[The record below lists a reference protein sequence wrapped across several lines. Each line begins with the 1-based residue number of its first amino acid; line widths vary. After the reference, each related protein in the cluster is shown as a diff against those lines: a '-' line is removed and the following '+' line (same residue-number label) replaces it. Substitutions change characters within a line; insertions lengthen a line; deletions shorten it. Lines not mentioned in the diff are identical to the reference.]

1 MRAFPSGAWRPVSC
15 AAVLACAASIAFA
28 QSPTGRAERFLPDS
42 SAGRVVST
50 VYADA
55 HDFVRIER
63 AEPGAAPS
71 LHPAVV
77 SSEQLRAA
85 LSPLRNAAKDDELFS
100 EDELKTLVPAL
111 VKALAQAEP
120 GQDVAFA
127 VTGRHGGFGP
137 LVPRTV
143 TTGRVFRSA
152 DGLQLIAGMVWAQFE
167 GQFRATGVRIAFEP
181 GHRAAPVDAG
191 VRIAAPNGRNVRSD
205 WVSVLVAP
213 PAVAAPAVPAAVPAA
228 PGKAGAPAA
237 PAATAAPVAPAAVAP
252 APQRPRDAGFFEEQE
267 QRLRTLKRL
276 HDSGLITDE
285 EYRQKRYEV
294 LQQL

>member
-15 AAVLACAASIAFA
+15 AALLACAASVAFA
-28 QSPTGRAERFLPDS
+28 QSPSGRAERFLPDS
-42 SAGRVVST
+42 SADRVVST
-50 VYADA
+50 VYADT
-55 HDFVRIER
+55 HEYVRIER

-85 LSPLRNAAKDDELFS
+85 LSPLRNAAKDEELFS
-100 EDELKTLVPAL
+100 EDELKTLAPAL
-111 VKALAQAEP
+111 AKALATAQP
-120 GQDVAFA
+120 NQDVAFA

-143 TTGRVFRSA
+143 TTGRVFRTA
-152 DGLQLIAGMVWAQFE
+152 DGLQLITGMVWAQFE

-181 GHRAAPVDAG
+181 GRRASPVDAS

-213 PAVAAPAVPAAVPAA
+213 PAAAPVPAAVPA
-228 PGKAGAPAA
+228 PVAPAA
-237 PAATAAPVAPAAVAP
+237 APAAVAP
-252 APQRPRDAGFFEEQE
+252 AAPAAVAPPPQRPRDAGFFEEQE

-276 HDSGLITDE
+276 HDNGLISDE

>member
-1 MRAFPSGAWRPVSC
+1 MRVFPSGAWRPVCS
-15 AAVLACAASIAFA
+15 AALLACAASIAFA
-28 QSPTGRAERFLPDS
+28 QSSTGRAERFLRDS
-42 SAGRVVST
+42 SADRVVST
-50 VYADA
+50 VYADT
-55 HDFVRIER
+55 HEYVRIER

-71 LHPAVV
+71 LHPAVLP
-77 SSEQLRAA
+77 SEQLRAA
-85 LSPLRNAAKDDELFS
+85 LSPLRNAAKDEELFS

-111 VKALAQAEP
+111 AKALAQAQP

-143 TTGRVFRSA
+143 TTGRVFRTA
-152 DGLQLIAGMVWAQFE
+152 DGLQLIVGMVWAQFE

-181 GHRAAPVDAG
+181 GRRAAPVDAG
-191 VRIAAPNGRNVRSD
+191 VRIDAPNGRKLRSD

-213 PAVAAPAVPAAVPAA
+213 PPAAAPAAPAPAAAAAPGAAPAAVPA
-228 PGKAGAPAA
+228 PVPAA
-237 PAATAAPVAPAAVAP
+237 PGAAAP

-276 HDSGLITDE
+276 HDNGLITDE

>member
-15 AAVLACAASIAFA
+15 AALLACAASVAFA
-28 QSPTGRAERFLPDS
+28 QSPSGRAERFLPDS
-42 SAGRVVST
+42 SADRVVST
-50 VYADA
+50 VYADT
-55 HDFVRIER
+55 HEYVRIER

-85 LSPLRNAAKDDELFS
+85 LSPLRNAAKDEELFS
-100 EDELKTLVPAL
+100 EDELKTLAPAL
-111 VKALAQAEP
+111 AKALATAQP
-120 GQDVAFA
+120 NQDVAFA

-143 TTGRVFRSA
+143 TTGRVFRTA
-152 DGLQLIAGMVWAQFE
+152 DGLQLITGMVWAQFE

-181 GHRAAPVDAG
+181 GRRAAPVDAS

-213 PAVAAPAVPAAVPAA
+213 PAAAPVPAAVPA
-228 PGKAGAPAA
+228 PVAPAA
-237 PAATAAPVAPAAVAP
+237 APAAVAP
-252 APQRPRDAGFFEEQE
+252 AAPAAVAPPPQRPRDAGFFEEQE

-276 HDSGLITDE
+276 HDNGLISDE

>member
-15 AAVLACAASIAFA
+15 AALLACAASITFA
-28 QSPTGRAERFLPDS
+28 QSPTGRAERFVPDS
-42 SAGRVVST
+42 SADRVVST
-50 VYADA
+50 VYADT
-55 HDFVRIER
+55 HEYVRIER

-71 LHPAVV
+71 LHPAVI

-85 LSPLRNAAKDDELFS
+85 LSPLRNAAKDDPLFND
-100 EDELKTLVPAL
+100 DELKTLVPAL
-111 VKALAQAEP
+111 AKALATAQP
-120 GQDVAFA
+120 NQDVAFA

-143 TTGRVFRSA
+143 TTGRVFRTA
-152 DGLQLIAGMVWAQFE
+152 DGLQLITGMAWAQFE
-167 GQFRATGVRIAFEP
+167 GQFRATGIRIAFEP
-181 GHRAAPVDAG
+181 GRRAAPVDSS
-191 VRIAAPNGRNVRSD
+191 VRIDAPNGRSVRAD
-205 WVSVLVAP
+205 WVSLLVAP
-213 PAVAAPAVPAAVPAA
+213 PAPAAAPVPSAAPAPGAAAPAAVPA
-228 PGKAGAPAA
+228 PVPAA
-237 PAATAAPVAPAAVAP
+237 PGAAAP

-276 HDSGLITDE
+276 HDNGLITDE

>member
-15 AAVLACAASIAFA
+15 AALLACAASVAFA
-28 QSPTGRAERFLPDS
+28 QSPSGRAERFIPDS
-42 SAGRVVST
+42 SADRVVST
-50 VYADA
+50 VYADT
-55 HDFVRIER
+55 HEYVRIER
-63 AEPGAAPS
+63 AEPGAPAS

-77 SSEQLRAA
+77 STEQLRAA
-85 LSPLRNAAKDDELFS
+85 LSPLRNAAKDEELFS

-111 VKALAQAEP
+111 AKALATAQP
-120 GQDVAFA
+120 NQDVAFA

-152 DGLQLIAGMVWAQFE
+152 DGLQLITGMVWAQFE

-181 GHRAAPVDAG
+181 GRRAAPVDAS

-213 PAVAAPAVPAAVPAA
+213 PAAAPVPAAMPA
-228 PGKAGAPAA
+228 PVAPAA
-237 PAATAAPVAPAAVAP
+237 APAAVAP
-252 APQRPRDAGFFEEQE
+252 AAPAAVAPPPQRPRDAGFFEEQE

-276 HDSGLITDE
+276 HDNGLISDE

>member
-28 QSPTGRAERFLPDS
+28 QAPGGRSERFLRDS
-42 SAGRVVST
+42 SADRVVST
-50 VYADA
+50 VLAA
-55 HDFVRIER
+55 THDYVRIER

-77 SSEQLRAA
+77 PSEQLRA
-85 LSPLRNAAKDDELFS
+85 LLVPLRNAVKDDELFTA
-100 EDELKTLVPAL
+100 DELDVLAPAL
-111 VKALAQAEP
+111 AKALAQAEP

-152 DGLQLIAGMVWAQFE
+152 DGLQLIAGMVWAPFE
-167 GQFRATGVRIAFEP
+167 SQYLATGVRVAFEP
-181 GHRAAPVDAG
+181 GRRAAPVDAG
-191 VRIAAPNGRNVRSD
+191 VRIAAPNGRSVRAD
-205 WVSVLVAP
+205 WVSLLVAP
-213 PAVAAPAVPAAVPAA
+213 AAAPAPRAATT
-228 PGKAGAPAA
+228 APAA
-237 PAATAAPVAPAAVAP
+237 AAPVAPAAAGAAVPPAAAPAP
-252 APQRPRDAGFFEEQE
+252 APQRPRDAGFYEDQE

-276 HDSGLITDE
+276 HDNGLITDE